1 VTHSASNTW
10 QRLLLA
16 FVSLVAAAFLL
27 WPAPAKP
34 RTVTWEDLLFPIVP
48 GGFIARGYSLSPPR
62 RGEER
67 DVIFTA
73 RRDDAT
79 FGPPARIEV
88 HVVDKGQWP
97 GIRETTSFGVA
108 YETPRSQASLEDLE
122 AITDVVANHL
132 RSNDVGYVSV
142 ASIPLAAEP
151 SSPWMTRVLE
161 RTHGLRGMLVV
172 VLLAVALGF
181 VASIPQRGDAFAAAL
196 LFLLGLGLRL
206 PHLDVP
212 FVHDQDVQRFF
223 TGQYPLG
230 EILTGKGLED
240 RHPPLWFV
248 VLHFA
253 GLFGQT
259 EAMARLP
266 AVIAGAAIGPAII
279 GASRWVRTHGGI
291 SSALCGLVVT
301 ISPVLVMRSRE
312 VSEIPFFSVLVIYVI
327 AIATRLSRSPSP
339 RAKPLLALVTALL
352 AWTYYLAPL
361 VLFGIVLSL
370 AVVRRLKK
378 DVLVALGWGVAAGA
392 PAFALGAWTIVR
404 DHGAR
409 TVAAQFPSL
418 AWGDR
423 GQVETL
429 AQIWTQTID
438 SVGVPIIL
446 VATLSAIVA
455 FCFRR
460 DAATFVAFGVTVTTA
475 VGITIA
481 SRVARIQPYYIIAI
495 IPALPFAVALG
506 PSARSR
512 QTLAWVLVCATS
524 LFLFA
529 RVSLPG
535 AGLVYL
541 PDADAFMPKF
551 ASFVLQ
557 RSERRVVV
565 VAHYDATILAYYVE
579 RAAGGSARWPGVEE
593 SGEFVLDASKRRVL
607 PLARAHALEE
617 QSADGARAKLL
628 AALDEGPALV
638 IERDAFV
645 LDQIHD
651 ELARCDTLLTAPTA
665 RLFRCSKRS
674 ER

>member
-1 VTHSASNTW
+1 M
-10 QRLLLA
+10 
-16 FVSLVAAAFLL
+16 FLL
-27 WPAPAKP
+27 WPDPAKP
-34 RTVTWEDLLFPIVP
+34 RVVTWEDLLLPLVP
-48 GGFIARGYSLSPPR
+48 GGLITRGYVLSPPR

-67 DVIFTA
+67 DVVFTA
-73 RRDDAT
+73 RRDDAS

-88 HVVDKGQWP
+88 HVIDKGQWP
-97 GIRETTSFGVA
+97 GVRETKSFGVA
-108 YETPRSQASLEDLE
+108 YETPRSSASLEDLE
-122 AITDVVANHL
+122 SITDVVANHL
-132 RSNDVGYVSV
+132 RSNDIGFVGV
-142 ASIPLAAEP
+142 ASVPLAAEP
-151 SSPWMTRVLE
+151 SSPWMTRALE
-161 RTHGLRGMLVV
+161 RARGLRGILVL
-172 VLLAVALGF
+172 VLIAASLGF
-181 VASIPQRGDAFAAAL
+181 VASVPKRGDALAAAL

-223 TGQYPLG
+223 TGQYPLS

-266 AVIAGAAIGPAII
+266 AVIAGAVIGPAII

-291 SSALCGLVVT
+291 SSALCGLVVAV
-301 ISPVLVMRSRE
+301 SPTLVMRSRE
-312 VSEIPFFSVLVIYVI
+312 VSEIPFFSVLVIY
-327 AIATRLSRSPSP
+327 AIALATSLSNYPSS
-339 RAKPLLALVTALL
+339 RAKRRLALVTALL

-361 VLFGIVLSL
+361 VLIGIVLSL
-370 AVVRRLKK
+370 AIVRRLKK

-409 TVAAQFPSL
+409 TVAAQFPTL
-418 AWGDR
+418 AWGNR
-423 GQVETL
+423 GQGETFVEL
-429 AQIWTQTID
+429 WTQTVN
-438 SVGVPIIL
+438 SVGVPIIIL
-446 VATLSAIVA
+446 ASFSAIVA
-455 FCFRR
+455 FRIRR
-460 DAATFVAFGVTVTTA
+460 DAAAFVALGVTLTTA
-475 VGITIA
+475 LGITIA
-481 SRVARIQPYYIIAI
+481 SKIARVQPYYLVAI

-506 PSARSR
+506 PSARMRHSP
-512 QTLAWVLVCATS
+512 AWLLVCATS
-524 LFLFA
+524 LFFFA
-529 RVSLPG
+529 GRSLPD

-557 RSERRVVV
+557 RSERRIVV

-579 RAAGGSARWPGVEE
+579 RAAGGRAGWPGVEE
-593 SGEFVLDASKRRVL
+593 SGEFVLNASKRRIL

-617 QSADGARAKLL
+617 QSGDLARAKLL
-628 AALDEGPALV
+628 AALDQGPALV

-645 LDQIHD
+645 LAGVHD

-665 RLFRCSKRS
+665 RMLLCSARS
-674 ER
+674 AP